1 MEMGEDPWIEDSHYV
16 PKEIWSSILQH
27 IQNPAIDLRLVCR
40 DFDSVYGQHRLIS
53 WKFNPKN
60 YPLFQKE
67 KGEKWIE
74 QALAKVS
81 RLSFI
86 NYIDPSKVNDGIPE
100 DEWENE
106 NIFLSQEDF
115 KYISEKA
122 INLEE
127 MIINNISC
135 MSRYLNFQAP
145 YVSSLVSFQFDYDG
159 HVFTEIPAG
168 EFIGCAQFSN
178 LKNINIHADIFSY
191 RGKVTDGFSSLTNL
205 EKLTLQN
212 VWRDELWSSCATDLF
227 DSLTCFKKLDTLVIH
242 GIPTFISLNNLSPL
256 TSLTGLELHFTDLI
270 VVNQDDLPTLL
281 NSLSNL
287 KRATIDYDEECDV
300 YLMSELHRGEK
311 PLKENKV
318 YIEKY
323 DDVLKYKIL
332 HQKEIVKGVLD
343 IKIKGEL
350 TPEILVSLKPKILY
364 ETSKRG
370 YTQYKLDDSHIFS
383 IDRRSLALLYPQ
395 LKEIKGNMI
404 VDTALTNQGGSV
416 ASV

>member
-1 MEMGEDPWIEDSHYV
+1 MFYIINQTLKSTVKKRLSYFILMLFYQLYPYNIDPCAGMEMGEDPWIEDSHYV

-135 MSRYLNFQAP
+135 MSRYL
-145 YVSSLVSFQFDYDG
+145 
-159 HVFTEIPAG
+159 
-168 EFIGCAQFSN
+168 
-178 LKNINIHADIFSY
+178 

-364 ETSKRG
+364 ETSKNV
-370 YTQYKLDDSHIFS
+370 
-383 IDRRSLALLYPQ
+383 SL
-395 LKEIKGNMI
+395 
-404 VDTALTNQGGSV
+404 
-416 ASV
+416 